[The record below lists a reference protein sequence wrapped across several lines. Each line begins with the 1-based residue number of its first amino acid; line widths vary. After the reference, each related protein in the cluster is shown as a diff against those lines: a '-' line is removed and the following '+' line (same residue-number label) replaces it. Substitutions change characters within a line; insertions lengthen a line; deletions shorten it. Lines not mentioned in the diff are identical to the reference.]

1 MTNQGVLESLVASS
15 PPAEPLAGPRD
26 DAVTPFPRPPTLN
39 DEASGG
45 PLAQRIAR
53 AMGSSRRA
61 ASRIAPYVIPSEF
74 VTALVVTLPKTSARQ
89 RAALLTFAV
98 EDHIAA
104 PIDSVVVEPARLGS
118 PATSSNTHLALVV
131 SRGVLATAV
140 AAAPSGA
147 PILPDFLALRRPEAP
162 PDAPVWA
169 VWREGARVVVRRSD
183 GTGFAAATDAL
194 PVLWLRAGRPTL
206 ISLGAALP
214 SNLPA
219 TDLSHAPPEPDPLD
233 LSFSF
238 RRNGSEAGLAAR
250 PLVAAGAILL
260 MTLVVHLGLAG
271 ADALA
276 LGRISAAERA
286 AAEVALASILP
297 DVKLDDDPAAI
308 LARLAPATPAERRS
322 DFLPL
327 LAQASAAIAE
337 TGRPVTFRRLSW
349 GAEDGALS
357 LLVQGTALPDL
368 QVVEQALRD
377 LGLDV
382 TVGASNAGD
391 GGAEVEMRLSRSAG

>member
-1 MTNQGVLESLVASS
+1 
-15 PPAEPLAGPRD
+15 
-26 DAVTPFPRPPTLN
+26 
-39 DEASGG
+39 
-45 PLAQRIAR
+45 
-53 AMGSSRRA
+53 MGSSRRA
-61 ASRIAPYVIPSEF
+61 ASRIAPYVIPSEL

-89 RAALLTFAV
+89 RAALLTFAI

-104 PIDSVVVEPARLGS
+104 PIDSVVVKPARLDS
-118 PATSSNTHLALVV
+118 PAASFNTHLALVV
-131 SRGVLATAV
+131 SRGVLAAAV
-140 AAAPSGA
+140 ATASSGA
-147 PILPDFLALRRPEAP
+147 SILPDFLALRRPEAP
-162 PDAPVWA
+162 PDAPIWA

-206 ISLGAALP
+206 LSLGAALP

-238 RRNGSEAGLAAR
+238 RPSGSEAGLAAR
-250 PLVAAGAILL
+250 PFVAASAILF
-260 MTLVVHLGLAG
+260 MALVVHLGLAG

-276 LGRISAAERA
+276 LGRIAAAERA
-286 AAEVALASILP
+286 AAEAALAPILP
-297 DVKLDDDPAAI
+297 GVTLDADPAAI
-308 LARLAPATPAERRS
+308 LARLVPASPVERRS

-368 QVVEQALRD
+368 QAVEQVLRD

-382 TVGASNAGD
+382 TTGASNVGD
-391 GGAEVEMRLSRSAG
+391 GGAEVEMRLIRGAG